1 MCIRDRVYAGG
12 EQVWRSEDGGR
23 TWRNLTQL
31 RQGSLL
37 GARVN
42 DLAVDP
48 ENPDRVAVAAAT
60 GVWISLDGGL
70 SWQGWNENL
79 PAFRAVRIV
88 AAPARGRGSHVALAG
103 AAGTKVVEWAPGFR
117 LGWLPTAGV
126 DKEELLRGAYG
137 RILNA
142 KLSAAAEGGGAQ
154 YAGSDDGRLWAS
166 LDSGC
171 LLYTSG
177 TRSFPV
183 YSRARFGLRSV
194 RPPRLFMRR
203 RGRRRRCRAVVAGQS
218 AAGALSLIHI

>member
-1 MCIRDRVYAGG
+1 VETAPPTEPATGAAQLPEPGALVRESRRGPALVYAGG

-79 PAFRAVRIV
+79 PAFRLV
-88 AAPARGRGSHVALAG
+88 G
-103 AAGTKVVEWAPGFR
+103 AARMWRWPAPRAPKSWNGPLASGWAGCLQR
-117 LGWLPTAGV
+117 ESTRKSCCVAPTA
-126 DKEELLRGAYG
+126 A
-137 RILNA
+137 
-142 KLSAAAEGGGAQ
+142 
-154 YAGSDDGRLWAS
+154 
-166 LDSGC
+166 
-171 LLYTSG
+171 
-177 TRSFPV
+177 F
-183 YSRARFGLRSV
+183 
-194 RPPRLFMRR
+194 
-203 RGRRRRCRAVVAGQS
+203 
-218 AAGALSLIHI
+218 